1 MRRIRFESESR
12 ISMIKWFYTHLE
24 YTELARELSAA
35 QGTHSY
41 SHCLPALSRKL
52 RFLKWTHSTEHFK
65 TTLDYLR
72 GSPDFPNQSLSQI
85 KKRQTEITTLYI
97 CNKYS
102 SKSHIC
108 KPKNT

>member
-65 TTLDYLR
+65 TTLRLFTWFS
-72 GSPDFPNQSLSQI
+72 GFPQS
-85 KKRQTEITTLYI
+85 
-97 CNKYS
+97 
-102 SKSHIC
+102 
-108 KPKNT
+108 KN